1 MSVPLAVL
9 ADMMEMTIA
18 TTPTVTPGTQHGD
31 VPSSKKGTKAMCPDC
46 SLYPPFFHQK
56 KRTER
61 KKEKKEKEMNLHLT
75 LPFRQHLNLCTS
87 ECYSY
92 QNTSRPYVVLS
103 AIRPKS
109 QKLH

>member
-1 MSVPLAVL
+1 
-9 ADMMEMTIA
+9 
-18 TTPTVTPGTQHGD
+18 
-31 VPSSKKGTKAMCPDC
+31 
-46 SLYPPFFHQK
+46 
-56 KRTER
+56 
-61 KKEKKEKEMNLHLT
+61 MNLHLT

-109 QKLH
+109 QKLHWQGPSDVTELGLTISSDLLMFIGNE